1 MNVLGEVFVWLA
13 NLILSNKAKYYAIA
27 FVGLFVSFLV
37 YNLINNILELVASVP
52 YFREIISNNLLVYRI
67 CYVAL
72 IMLPTIVCYFI
83 AIPSLI
89 HIYQREA
96 YRNF

>member
-1 MNVLGEVFVWLA
+1 MNILGEFFVWIA
-13 NLILSNKAKYYAIA
+13 NLIFSNKAKYYAIA
-27 FVGLFVSFLV
+27 FLGLFLSFLV
-37 YNLINNILELVASVP
+37 YNILNNLLYLVASVP

-72 IMLPTIVCYFI
+72 IMIPTIVCYFI

-89 HIYQREA
+89 HIYQRES
-96 YRNF
+96 YRTF